1 MTDNTTQDCAGEDG
15 RSDVFDLLARRRY
28 LAAAAG
34 TTAGVASLSGCLGG
48 NGDTETEPAT
58 DTGTEP
64 SGEDLP
70 EGVSAEEFESGPV
83 PEAYRAATSLGGE
96 TRDPDDL
103 QPKGNVKFSEYD
115 EALDQPTHE
124 PGRCCANCADY
135 IADKNGDRFGACAE
149 VEGYVDG
156 SDWCSI
162 YESLPEPSVPE
173 GMSESDL
180 ATAEVPEQYRT
191 ATSQGGEARDPE
203 QLSAQAD
210 VDLKESVDAIADGDA
225 DPGQSCGNCAE
236 FIPDQSGDGWGACAA
251 VEGSVAPEDWCVIW
265 EPVSEG

>member
-1 MTDNTTQDCAGEDG
+1 M
-15 RSDVFDLLARRRY
+15 FDLLARRRY

-34 TTAGVASLSGCLGG
+34 IASLSGCLGG
-48 NGDTETEPAT
+48 NGDTETGPAT
-58 DTGTEP
+58 DTDTETGTEP
-64 SGEDLP
+64 ADEDRP
-70 EGVSAEEFESGPV
+70 EGVSAEEFERGPV
-83 PEAYRAATSLGGE
+83 PESYRTAVSLGGE
-96 TRDPDDL
+96 TRDPDAL
-103 QPKGNVKFSEYD
+103 QPKANVKFSEYD

-135 IADKNGDRFGACAE
+135 IADKNADRFGACAE

-236 FIPDQSGDGWGACAA
+236 FIPDQDGDSWGACAA
-251 VEGSVAPEDWCVIW
+251 VEGYVAAEDWCVIW